1 MEGKGAKRR
10 LVQATLFP
18 HRETAINASE
28 NCVSDREDAVVE
40 EEEDEDEEWCG
51 SSKKR
56 GATKRKGN
64 SKLKRTPRA
73 SAKKEIENGKE
84 TPTKQVNTSDSPIIP
99 KSSFFVKVSEQ
110 RQLKRQQNQL
120 VSADSPEE
128 NGDICSVPSFVANGR
143 STPQKKKQQCKSTP
157 RKEKRSSMPSKKME
171 RGKRELQFDH
181 IQGDLPSNEQPLQK
195 LPDLKLEAKLTA
207 EEIENGKETPTKQVN
222 TGDSPV
228 TLKSNFFLKVSEQR
242 QLKRRQNKLVS
253 ADSPEENGDICS
265 VPSSVAN
272 GTTTPQKQKQRGKS
286 TPRKERRS
294 STPSMKMKSG
304 KRELQFDHIQFDL
317 PPDKQPLQTLPN
329 LRLEAKL
336 TAEENTRIFSG
347 RQIHPFFMSWKGGK
361 TSQALTDPES
371 NWSSIGRKE
380 KGVAF
385 NPIHV
390 FENVKDYHSTF
401 NWGHWIFS
409 ERNATNELQCG
420 SEPLY
425 EGSLAS
431 LNFDN
436 SMNVSLIAPTSLHQN
451 LHRCSVP
458 QEQVSI
464 VEKDSNI
471 MPKCTEDVPA
481 GCIESVLQDHKQESN
496 GFANKIHLGGNLDRQ
511 LEEKLLQERIMS
523 HYHTSHNQ
531 PENCLWTDKYQPLN
545 AKQICG
551 NPESVNFLS
560 EWLHLWHTRGSL
572 IIRGCTDEVNS
583 TPKDDDF
590 DYQQSDDDGEESLK
604 NVLLV
609 TGPVGSGK
617 SAAIYACARDQ
628 GFQIIE
634 INASDWRSGALV
646 KQKFGEA
653 VESHWLQR
661 TVEIG
666 TSTENKSLSK
676 FFKAIDTDMQCSND
690 EVIELIHLP
699 DEESKDVYSSLKKSV
714 NKRIIKC
721 QNEVKKTLILFEDVD
736 AAISEDHGFITTIQ
750 QLAVTAKRPM
760 ILTSNSGKPALP
772 KSLDKLELN
781 FSLPSVEE
789 LLGLANMICATEKAE
804 IHPYLLQ
811 RFLDH
816 CRGDIRR
823 TILLLQFWCQ
833 GQNLRTGNEQP
844 TTYWPVPFDLD
855 AGHHIVPKII
865 HWAFPSRLSEL
876 VEVEIVKSLALIK
889 ETKSVMGKIRVDEVN
904 YYSSEDI
911 CMQEN
916 EQDPIEVKKEKMLS
930 FQSLDEAECTPFEV
944 DPDLFDICCSPVAS
958 AQKNSRRRVNTVLSS
973 DSEDE
978 FARGSIPV
986 AATGEL
992 HEMKNTFHSLSTE
1005 LHHPPAEPAF
1015 QFNVDK
1021 LEESCSQ
1028 LPEIVE
1034 NSLMEDS
1041 SRLHDMSIVP
1051 ESTFV
1056 HETEIIQETELFS
1069 TSVTYCNFSKEA
1081 ESNWTFQN
1089 QDSMPDLIIAAGS
1102 QLAKS
1107 LHIFPSDLEMVGN
1120 DFVAVTASDYQE
1132 EVGDSLS
1139 KSEPDVPREFQ
1150 LLDDCS
1156 RVDIVRT
1163 LKSLDCAVADQK
1175 IDIVNETWKSLRS
1188 RSGDFKMFVTAE
1200 ERSAFQFLTFSH
1212 GMSNLISE
1220 ADLLLKDCHTLLSDS
1235 LSPLMIPSEK
1245 THSYSYHDNQ
1255 LEMSSILAQHGM
1267 CYYAKEI
1274 ASLQLTMGCQHNLD
1288 LASEMLSSSANSV
1301 ALGKLASQDGR
1312 KADRPSK
1319 ETTEC
1324 SYILK
1329 SESDAAL
1336 DDIRQTSV
1344 PSRSYLAA
1352 KGSAFHEYIST
1363 LGQISRYET
1372 SRLSNCVDNKRK
1384 GRRGRVP
1391 QNYLSGSL
1399 AMSSEDIQL
1408 LDRRTSYGEVHR
1420 PAGDGSLR

>member
-1 MEGKGAKRR
+1 MEGNGAKRR

-18 HRETAINASE
+18 HNETAINASE
-28 NCVSDREDAVVE
+28 NGLSDREDAVVE
-40 EEEDEDEEWCG
+40 EVDEEWCG

-56 GATKRKGN
+56 KGTKRKGN
-64 SKLKRTPRA
+64 SKLKKTPRA
-73 SAKKEIENGKE
+73 NAKKEINGKE
-84 TPTKQVNTSDSPIIP
+84 TPTKHVNASDSPVIP

-120 VSADSPEE
+120 VSAESPEE

-143 STPQKKKQQCKSTP
+143 TTPQKKKQQCKSTP
-157 RKEKRSSMPSKKME
+157 RKEKRSSISSKKMK

-181 IQGDLPSNEQPLQK
+181 IQFDLPSDEQPLQK
-195 LPDLKLEAKLTA
+195 LPDEILEAKLTA
-207 EEIENGKETPTKQVN
+207 DEIENGKDAPTKQVN
-222 TGDSPV
+222 VGDPPV
-228 TLKSNFFLKVSEQR
+228 VLKSSFFLKVSEQR
-242 QLKRRQNKLVS
+242 QLKRQQNQLVS
-253 ADSPEENGDICS
+253 ADSPEEKGDIS
-265 VPSSVAN
+265 LVPSSVAN
-272 GTTTPQKQKQRGKS
+272 GTTTPQKQKQRAKS

-294 STPSMKMKSG
+294 STPSKKMKSG

-317 PPDKQPLQTLPN
+317 PPDKQPLQTLPD

-347 RQIHPFFMSWKGGK
+347 RQIHPFFLSRKGGK
-361 TSQALTDPES
+361 TSQSLTDPES
-371 NWSSIGRKE
+371 NWSSIERKE

-385 NPIHV
+385 KPIHV
-390 FENVKDYHSTF
+390 FENVQDYHSTF

-409 ERNATNELQCG
+409 ERNATSELQCG
-420 SEPLY
+420 STPLY
-425 EGSLAS
+425 EGSTAS

-436 SMNVSLIAPTSLHQN
+436 SMNVPLFAPTSLHQN
-451 LHRCSVP
+451 PHRCPVP
-458 QEQVSI
+458 QEQVSN
-464 VEKDSNI
+464 VDQDSNI

-481 GCIESVLQDHKQESN
+481 GCIESVLQDHKWESN
-496 GFANKIHLGGNLDRQ
+496 GFSNKIHLGGNLDSQ

-609 TGPVGSGK
+609 TGPVGCGK
-617 SAAIYACARDQ
+617 SASIYACARDQ

-661 TVEIG
+661 TVENG

-676 FFKAIDTDMQCSND
+676 FFKAVDTDMQCSND

-699 DEESKDVYSSLKKSV
+699 DEESGDVYSSPKKSV
-714 NKRIIKC
+714 NKRPTNC
-721 QNEVKKTLILFEDVD
+721 QNEVKTLILFEDVD
-736 AAISEDHGFITTIQ
+736 AAISEDHGFISTIQ

-781 FSLPSVEE
+781 FSLPSAEE
-789 LLGLANMICATEKAE
+789 LLGLANMICAAEKAE

-811 RFLDH
+811 RFVDH

-833 GQNLRTGNEQP
+833 GQTLRTGNEQP

-855 AGHHIVPKII
+855 AGHHILPKII
-865 HWAFPSRLSEL
+865 LWACPSLLSEL

-889 ETKSVMGKIRVDEVN
+889 ETECVMGEIKVGEVN

-911 CMQEN
+911 RMQEN

-930 FQSLDEAECTPFEV
+930 FQSLNDAECTPCEV
-944 DPDLFDICCSPVAS
+944 DPELLDICCSPVAS
-958 AQKNSRRRVNTVLSS
+958 TQKNSRRRVNTVLSS
-973 DSEDE
+973 DSEDD
-978 FARGSIPV
+978 FACGSIPL
-986 AATGEL
+986 ASTGEL
-992 HEMKNTFHSLSTE
+992 HEMKNTFHCLSTE
-1005 LHHPPAEPAF
+1005 IHHTPAEPVS
-1015 QFNVDK
+1015 QFKVDN
-1021 LEESCSQ
+1021 LEGSCSR
-1028 LPEIVE
+1028 LPQIVD
-1034 NSLMEDS
+1034 NSLVEAA

-1051 ESTFV
+1051 ESNFV
-1056 HETEIIQETELFS
+1056 HETEIIHETELFS
-1069 TSVTYCNFSKEA
+1069 TTVTYCNFSKEA
-1081 ESNWTFQN
+1081 GSNWAFQN
-1089 QDSMPDLIIAAGS
+1089 QDSMPDLKTASDS

-1107 LHIFPSDLEMVGN
+1107 LHIFPSDLELVGS
-1120 DFVAVTASDYQE
+1120 DFVAVTASGCQE
-1132 EVGDSLS
+1132 EVGVSLS

-1150 LLDDCS
+1150 LLDECS

-1163 LKSLDCAVADQK
+1163 MKSLDCAVADQK
-1175 IDIVNETWKSLRS
+1175 IDIMKETWKSLHNQ
-1188 RSGDFKMFVTAE
+1188 SGDFKKYVTAE
-1200 ERSAFQFLTFSH
+1200 ERSACQILKFSH

-1220 ADLLLKDCHTLLSDS
+1220 ADLLLKDCHNLFCDS
-1235 LSPLMIPSEK
+1235 LLPLMIPGEK
-1245 THSYSYHDNQ
+1245 THSYNYEDNQ

-1274 ASLQLTMGCQHNLD
+1274 ASLRSITGCQNNLD
-1288 LASEMLSSSANSV
+1288 LASEMLSSSENSV
-1301 ALGKLASQDGR
+1301 ALGKLASQNRR
-1312 KADRPSK
+1312 KVDRSST

-1329 SESDAAL
+1329 SSGSDLAL
-1336 DDIRQTSV
+1336 DDILQTAV

-1372 SRLSNCVDNKRK
+1372 SRLSNSVENKRK

-1399 AMSSEDIQL
+1399 AMSSEEIQL
-1408 LDRRTSYGEVHR
+1408 LDRHTSYAEGHR

>member
-18 HRETAINASE
+18 HKEPAINASE

-40 EEEDEDEEWCG
+40 EEEEDEEWCG

-56 GATKRKGN
+56 RGTKRKGN
-64 SKLKRTPRA
+64 SKLKKTPRA
-73 SAKKEIENGKE
+73 NAKKEIENGKE
-84 TPTKQVNTSDSPIIP
+84 TPTKQVNASDSPVIP

-143 STPQKKKQQCKSTP
+143 TTPQKKKQQCKSTP
-157 RKEKRSSMPSKKME
+157 RKEKSSIASKKMK

-181 IQGDLPSNEQPLQK
+181 IQFDLPSDEQPLQK
-195 LPDLKLEAKLTA
+195 LPDQRLEANLTA
-207 EEIENGKETPTKQVN
+207 EEMEKGKETPTKQVN
-222 TGDSPV
+222 VGDPPV
-228 TLKSNFFLKVSEQR
+228 VLKSSFFLKVSEQR
-242 QLKRRQNKLVS
+242 QLKRQQNQLVS
-253 ADSPEENGDICS
+253 ADSPEEKGDICS

-272 GTTTPQKQKQRGKS
+272 CTTTPQKQKQRGKS

-294 STPSMKMKSG
+294 STPSKKMRSG
-304 KRELQFDHIQFDL
+304 KRELQFDL
-317 PPDKQPLQTLPN
+317 SPDKQPLQTLPD

-336 TAEENTRIFSG
+336 TAEENTRMFSG
-347 RQIHPFFMSWKGGK
+347 RQIHPFFMSRKGGK
-361 TSQALTDPES
+361 TSQSLTDPES

-390 FENVKDYHSTF
+390 YENVQDYHSTF

-409 ERNATNELQCG
+409 ERNATSELQCG
-420 SEPLY
+420 SAPLY
-425 EGSLAS
+425 EGSMAS

-436 SMNVSLIAPTSLHQN
+436 SMNVPLLAPTSLHQN
-451 LHRCSVP
+451 HHQCSVP

-464 VEKDSNI
+464 VDQDLNL
-471 MPKCTEDVPA
+471 MPKCSEDVPA

-496 GFANKIHLGGNLDRQ
+496 GFASKIHLGGNLDRQ

-523 HYHTSHNQ
+523 HYHASHNQ

-551 NPESVNFLS
+551 NPESVNFLR

-590 DYQQSDDDGEESLK
+590 DYQQTDDDGEESLK

-661 TVEIG
+661 TVENG
-666 TSTENKSLSK
+666 TSTEKKSLSN
-676 FFKAIDTDMQCSND
+676 FFRAVDTDMQCSND

-699 DEESKDVYSSLKKSV
+699 DEESGDVYSSPKKSV
-714 NKRIIKC
+714 NKRPTNC
-721 QNEVKKTLILFEDVD
+721 QNEVKTLILFEDVD
-736 AAISEDHGFITTIQ
+736 ASISEDHGFISTIQ

-789 LLGLANMICATEKAE
+789 LLGLANMICAAEKAE

-811 RFLDH
+811 RFVNH

-833 GQNLRTGNEQP
+833 GQTLRTGNDQP
-844 TTYWPVPFDLD
+844 MTYWPVPFDLD
-855 AGHHIVPKII
+855 AGHHILPKII
-865 HWAFPSRLSEL
+865 LWACPSRLSEL
-876 VEVEIVKSLALIK
+876 VEVEIAKSLALIR
-889 ETKSVMGKIRVDEVN
+889 ETESVMGEIKVDEVN

-911 CMQEN
+911 RMREN

-930 FQSLDEAECTPFEV
+930 FQSLDEAECAPFEV
-944 DPDLFDICCSPVAS
+944 DPELLDICCSPVAS
-958 AQKNSRRRVNTVLSS
+958 TQKNSRKRVNTVLSS

-978 FARGSIPV
+978 FACGNIPLTS
-986 AATGEL
+986 TGEL
-992 HEMKNTFHSLSTE
+992 HEMKNTFHCLSTE
-1005 LHHPPAEPAF
+1005 IHHNPAEPAF
-1015 QFNVDK
+1015 QFKVDN
-1021 LEESCSQ
+1021 LEESCSR
-1028 LPEIVE
+1028 LPQIVD
-1034 NSLMEDS
+1034 NSLVEDA

-1069 TSVTYCNFSKEA
+1069 TTVTYCNFSKEA
-1081 ESNWTFQN
+1081 ESNWAFQN
-1089 QDSMPDLIIAAGS
+1089 QDSMPDLNTAAGS

-1107 LHIFPSDLEMVGN
+1107 LHIFPSDLEMVGS
-1120 DFVAVTASDYQE
+1120 DFVAVTASGCQE

-1150 LLDDCS
+1150 LLDECS

-1163 LKSLDCAVADQK
+1163 MKSLGCAVADRK
-1175 IDIVNETWKSLRS
+1175 IDIMKETWKSLHNQ
-1188 RSGDFKMFVTAE
+1188 SGNFKKYVTAE
-1200 ERSAFQFLTFSH
+1200 ERSTCQVLKFSH

-1220 ADLLLKDCHTLLSDS
+1220 ADLLLKDCHTLLCDS

-1245 THSYSYHDNQ
+1245 THSYNYDDNQ
-1255 LEMSSILAQHGM
+1255 LEISSILAQHGM

-1274 ASLQLTMGCQHNLD
+1274 ASLQSTMGCQNNLD

-1301 ALGKLASQDGR
+1301 ALGKLASQNRR
-1312 KADRPSK
+1312 KANRSST

-1329 SESDAAL
+1329 SSESDLAL
-1336 DDIRQTSV
+1336 DDILHTAV

-1372 SRLSNCVDNKRK
+1372 SRLSNSVDNKRK
-1384 GRRGRVP
+1384 GRRGRAP
-1391 QNYLSGSL
+1391 QNYLCGSL
-1399 AMSSEDIQL
+1399 AMSSEEIQL
-1408 LDRRTSYGEVHR
+1408 LDRHTSYGEGHR
-1420 PAGDGSLR
+1420 LAGDGSLR